1 MPVFISYGVFFFGA
15 GKFIKV
21 MVEDLEKM
29 KIIITAVLLFF
40 LGLQAQANTY
50 FRAEQTGIPI
60 ITSNSVVANLN
71 LSYFQSGHSKLFVRS
86 ADGFIV
92 NNENPSV
99 KIPVSNLYIL
109 CDGQS
114 YQISDKGWHLFF
126 SDPGEGAG
134 VLNKN
139 VNLRLENIGELP
151 SGMYSV
157 LLKFMNRD
165 GNMRDYEGEYMF
177 SFSVEEKQTIS
188 SFSGEPLIRIGDDD
202 IFNSYSTVKNQND
215 IRLDLSSNTKWKLCL
230 DTSNIGQLE
239 GEYYFYI
246 KNVTGSVVDYE
257 RNRTRIL
264 PNRRYFLARGTD
276 TIDGVEGG
284 NSIPTNLV
292 IEYSVRNPDS
302 KSYIKEGIRQNPFT
316 YIIEKE

>member
-1 MPVFISYGVFFFGA
+1 
-15 GKFIKV
+15 
-21 MVEDLEKM
+21 M
-29 KIIITAVLLFF
+29 KIIITAVLFFF
-40 LGLQAQANTY
+40 LCLHVQANTY

-92 NNENPSV
+92 NNENPAV
-99 KIPVSNLYIL
+99 KIPVNNLYIL

-114 YQISDKGWHLFF
+114 Y
-126 SDPGEGAG
+126 
-134 VLNKN
+134 
-139 VNLRLENIGELP
+139 
-151 SGMYSV
+151 
-157 LLKFMNRD
+157 
-165 GNMRDYEGEYMF
+165 F

-264 PNRRYFLARGTD
+264 PNRRYFLARGTG

-292 IEYSVRNPDS
+292 IEYSFRNPDS

>member
-1 MPVFISYGVFFFGA
+1 MV
-15 GKFIKV
+15 
-21 MVEDLEKM
+21 VEDFKKM
-29 KIIITAVLLFF
+29 KIIITAVLFFF
-40 LGLQAQANTY
+40 LCLYVQANTY

-92 NNENPSV
+92 NNENPAV
-99 KIPVSNLYIL
+99 KIPVNNLYIL

-114 YQISDKGWHLFF
+114 YQISDKGWHMFF

-177 SFSVEEKQTIS
+177 SFSVEEMV
-188 SFSGEPLIRIGDDD
+188 PL
-202 IFNSYSTVKNQND
+202 
-215 IRLDLSSNTKWKLCL
+215 LAPC
-230 DTSNIGQLE
+230 
-239 GEYYFYI
+239 
-246 KNVTGSVVDYE
+246 VVP
-257 RNRTRIL
+257 R
-264 PNRRYFLARGTD
+264 
-276 TIDGVEGG
+276 VQ
-284 NSIPTNLV
+284 S
-292 IEYSVRNPDS
+292 
-302 KSYIKEGIRQNPFT
+302 
-316 YIIEKE
+316 